1 MNKICF
7 GCGVK
12 LQSTDK
18 EKLGYVPEKKLES
31 SKYCMRCFR
40 MMHYGE
46 VKLEETP
53 KNKKEI
59 INKINKDN
67 KFVIFLVDFLNINE
81 NTMDL
86 YKSIKRDKI
95 LVINKCE
102 LLPKHVKRENIKKFI
117 TEYYH
122 VNGEIR
128 IKGGNNSHGA
138 TSILNYLEKN
148 NIKETYIVG
157 MTNAGKSTLI
167 NDLIKATNTDISKIN
182 VNNKKNTT
190 LDFIRVRLNNG
201 LLLIDSPGIVFD
213 DFVSCDVIDENIG
226 AYSFN
231 MKSGEILSL
240 LDRKYYIKVDSST
253 PITFY
258 TNLNAKN
265 VAKKVYKSFDDFEY
279 SIEVLGTTDI
289 VIKGIGFISIKNGT
303 KVSLNIDPKYIE
315 VRKSI
320 FGGIY
325 ENTSNER

>member
-7 GCGVK
+7 GCGIK

-46 VKLEETP
+46 VRLEETP
-53 KNKKEI
+53 KDKKEI

-67 KFVIFLVDFLNINE
+67 KFVIFLVDFLNIND

-117 TEYYH
+117 IEYYH

-182 VNNKKNTT
+182 VRDYYKKDIIAIGKILLNCNT
-190 LDFIRVRLNNG
+190 DE
-201 LLLIDSPGIVFD
+201 LIDIAKYMYISKYRD
-213 DFVSCDVIDENIG
+213 KNYMNDN
-226 AYSFN
+226 AYR
-231 MKSGEILSL
+231 L
-240 LDRKYYIKVDSST
+240 V
-253 PITFY
+253 
-258 TNLNAKN
+258 
-265 VAKKVYKSFDDFEY
+265 KK
-279 SIEVLGTTDI
+279 I
-289 VIKGIGFISIKNGT
+289 NR
-303 KVSLNIDPKYIE
+303 N
-315 VRKSI
+315 R
-320 FGGIY
+320 
-325 ENTSNER
+325 NN